1 MKKSLFAV
9 AALSAI
15 AGAAQAQSSVTV
27 YGLLDVGYVGSSTR
41 LSTNNATA
49 APAGQLRTTNNAFGG
64 KGAENTSRIGFTGT
78 EDLGGGSSAFFT
90 AEFELYPQDQDVSGN
105 ANKGILNRQ
114 TFVGLKKNGL
124 GQAALGLQY
133 TPIFNLAAA
142 TDPGQLN
149 NVLGNAVYQASG
161 YASDNANAT
170 YNAGFT
176 NRTANPLSF
185 QTDNFSGLTVSGIYT
200 LANANATASNTGL
213 GGATTSTS
221 GGNTNASGWG
231 LAADYTWNKLYIGAA
246 MQQLKQLTYVSN
258 LAAVST
264 SNNVAWSSAQP
275 SSGLNSTT
283 GAGTATTN
291 GLNVQDN
298 QYLLGAT
305 YDFGILKAYAQYVSR
320 TASAT
325 QNSNY
330 YAKRSS
336 EQIGVRSFVTPTVEA
351 WASAGLGRYTAM
363 GTSTPTANFNAWQL
377 GSNYYLSKR
386 TNLYAI
392 YGQQVQSTAAY
403 ATTTVSSS
411 ASMYALG
418 LRHTF

>member
-27 YGLLDVGYVGSSTR
+27 YGLLDVGYVGSNTR
-41 LSTNNATA
+41 LSTNASTV
-49 APAGQLRTTNNAFGG
+49 PQGQARTTANGFTGT
-64 KGAENTSRIGFTGT
+64 GAENSSRLGFKGT
-78 EDLGGGSSAFFT
+78 EDLGGGTSAFFT
-90 AEFELYPQDQDVSGN
+90 AEFQLYPVDQDVSGN
-105 ANKGILNRQ
+105 ANKGLLNRQ

-124 GQAALGLQY
+124 GQAAVGLQY

-149 NVLGNAVYQASG
+149 NVLGNVVYQAGG
-161 YASDNANAT
+161 YANDNASQA

-176 NRTANPLSF
+176 NRTANTLSF
-185 QTDNFSGLTVSGIYT
+185 KTDNFSGFSASGIYT
-200 LANANATASNTGL
+200 LASSNTTQQS
-213 GGATTSTS
+213 ATS

-231 LAADYTWNKLYIGAA
+231 LAADYTWNKLYIGGAI
-246 MQQLKQLTYVSN
+246 QQLKQLTTVSN
-258 LAAVST
+258 LTTAAAGST
-264 SNNVAWSSAQP
+264 TTPWTSAQP

-283 GAGTATTN
+283 GAGTLATN

-325 QNSNY
+325 QSSNY
-330 YAKRSS
+330 YAKRSG

-403 ATTTVSSS
+403 NTTSVSSS